1 MSHGEHNFFG
11 HTQFPVVDSS
21 HHHIQVN
28 AYGYQNAIQAGT
40 YTGAQTGDMKAA
52 AEKFC
57 IGFAGPASVEW
68 AGEITGIKIYNKALT
83 QAEVLQNYNDQKER
97 FGL

>member
-1 MSHGEHNFFG
+1 MVTNIPLEMVSQISLFNC
-11 HTQFPVVDSS
+11 
-21 HHHIQVN
+21 IN
-28 AYGYQNAIQAGT
+28 
-40 YTGAQTGDMKAA
+40 KAA

-83 QAEVLQNYNDQKER
+83 QAEVLQNYNDQKDR